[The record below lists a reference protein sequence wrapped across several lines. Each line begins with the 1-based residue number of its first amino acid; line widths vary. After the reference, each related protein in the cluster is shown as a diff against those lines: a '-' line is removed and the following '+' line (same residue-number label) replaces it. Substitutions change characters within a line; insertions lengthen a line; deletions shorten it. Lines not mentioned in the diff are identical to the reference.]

1 MQEMDLRLLVGVL
14 MSRIK
19 WIIASIA
26 IGVVLF
32 AMYAFLFVPEEY
44 TSSALLYVRNM
55 ATDTQANSAT
65 ASNLSASEYLAN
77 NYAQVMKTEKVVNH
91 ALAQLNGQVSAAQ
104 MRGMVS
110 SSLIPD
116 TALLKVS
123 ASYEDAEIARLAC
136 DAMAKSLSEMFP
148 TVTGEV
154 SSAKVVEDASN
165 AVKTAPN
172 VVRSALLGALVG
184 LVLSVVVILLREFLD
199 NTIRDKETLQ
209 IQFNVPVLGEIP
221 SFTQVGKGDKRHA

>member
-1 MQEMDLRLLVGVL
+1 MQEMDVRLLFGVL
-14 MSRIK
+14 MSRMK
-19 WIIASIA
+19 WIIASVA

-32 AMYAFLFVPEEY
+32 AMYAFLFVPEQY

-65 ASNLSASEYLAN
+65 TGNLSASEYLAN

-91 ALAQLNGQVSAAQ
+91 ALAQMNGEVTAAE
-104 MRGMVS
+104 MRSMVS
-110 SSLIPD
+110 SSLISD

-123 ASYEDAEIARLAC
+123 ASFEDAAIAQKAC
-136 DAMAKSLSEMFP
+136 NAMAKSLSEMFA

-154 SSAKVVEDASN
+154 SSAKVVEDASK

-172 VVRSALLGALVG
+172 VVRNALLGALVG
-184 LVLSVVVILLREFLD
+184 LVVSVVIVLLREFLD
-199 NTIRDKETLQ
+199 NTIRDKESLQ
-209 IQFNVPVLGEIP
+209 IQFDVPVLGEIP
-221 SFTQVGKGDKRHA
+221 SFTQAGKGDKRHA

>member
-1 MQEMDLRLLVGVL
+1 MQEMDIRLLFGVL
-14 MSRIK
+14 LSRIK
-19 WIIASIA
+19 WIVASIA
-26 IGVVLF
+26 VGVLLF
-32 AMYAFLFVPEEY
+32 ASYAFLFVPEQY

-77 NYAQVMKTEKVVNH
+77 NYAQVMKTEKVINH
-91 ALAQLNGQVSAAQ
+91 ALAQLGGEVTAAQ
-104 MRGMVS
+104 LRGMLS
-110 SSLIPD
+110 SSLISD
-116 TALLKVS
+116 TALLEVS
-123 ASYEDAEIARLAC
+123 ATFGNPEIARRAC
-136 DAMAKSLSEMFP
+136 DAMANSLSEMFP

-154 SSAKVVEDASN
+154 SSTKVVEDASK
-165 AVKTAPN
+165 AVKTSPN

-184 LVLSVVVILLREFLD
+184 LVLSVAVVLLREFLD